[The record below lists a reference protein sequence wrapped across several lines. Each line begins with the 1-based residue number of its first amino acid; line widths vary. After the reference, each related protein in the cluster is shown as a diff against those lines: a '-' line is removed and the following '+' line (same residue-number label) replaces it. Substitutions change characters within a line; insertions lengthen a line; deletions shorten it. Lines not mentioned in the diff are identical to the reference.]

1 MLTWTIEC
9 LAPDSGTTIADS
21 LYITFEDEV
30 RKTYENLQV
39 LDFPQR
45 DREFPTEQQL
55 SYMPLDGYI
64 LH

>member
-9 LAPDSGTTIADS
+9 LAPDSDTTITDS